1 MVTILGVRLNN
12 KNRFISIRWKLVSTY
27 LLLILIFVVIVNIFI
42 TRTLLN
48 LYIEQKEKDTLINA
62 NILSN
67 RVKFFLNAD
76 EGSSFFLRDVLK
88 NQIDNFSKEIG
99 SRIIVVDDKKVVK
112 GDSNEKLIN
121 KRLNYEE
128 IDIALS
134 GDTKVNTYEFNDS
147 GPMMYIG
154 DPIMVDN
161 KVVGATLVLTSLR
174 DEYNRVREIRQAI
187 NMVSLVT
194 MSIILIISYW
204 FASIFSKPITRFTT
218 AINKMA
224 QGDLGQRVEINTN
237 DEFSQLANAFNVMT
251 IKLDQVDTQRKDFVA
266 NVSHELRTPLSSI
279 KLLSES
285 LLHQNETNVEIYR
298 DFLEDIDS
306 EIDRLNNIID
316 DLLMLVDLDKE
327 KLTLN
332 YKITYINFML
342 EKLISRLKPL
352 ADEKNISIKYIQK
365 EKIQIKVDS
374 EKLQQAIIN
383 IAHNAI
389 KYTPEGGKIKISL
402 YSKDKYVVIE
412 IKDNGIGIPKESL
425 PNIFERFY
433 RVDKARTRNT
443 GGTGLGLPIANQII
457 SLHQGLIDVDS
468 EMGKGTIF
476 HIRIPYNM

>member
-1 MVTILGVRLNN
+1 M
-12 KNRFISIRWKLVSTY
+12 
-27 LLLILIFVVIVNIFI
+27 IVNIFI